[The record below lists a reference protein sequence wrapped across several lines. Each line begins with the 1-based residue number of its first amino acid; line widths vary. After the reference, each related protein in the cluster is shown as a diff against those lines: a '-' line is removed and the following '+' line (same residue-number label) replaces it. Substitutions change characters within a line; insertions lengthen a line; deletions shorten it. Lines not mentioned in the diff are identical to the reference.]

1 MKREIKFRGKHYR
14 TKEWMYKSL
23 LDYDCD
29 MFNNNVINDTVCQ
42 YSGLQDCDGT
52 EIYEG
57 DILKSLEY
65 PDSVPLVV
73 AYNYGGF
80 GYEYCGEFYLF
91 GGNTNFTFKPLN
103 TDADFEVIGNIYDN
117 PDLVEK
123 QPRRL

>member
-29 MFNNNVINDTVCQ
+29 MFNSHVINETVCQ
-42 YSGLQDCDGT
+42 YSGLQDCNGM

-57 DILKSLEY
+57 DILKTLEY
-65 PDSVPLVV
+65 SAILVV
-73 AYNYGGF
+73 AYNHGGF

-91 GGNTNFTFKPLN
+91 GGNSNFTFKPLN
-103 TDADFEVIGNIYDN
+103 TDANFEIIGNIYDN
-117 PDLVEK
+117 PDLLIKK
-123 QPRRL
+123 QPSSL